1 MYSSILYLFS
11 TGRGKFLNY
20 KSSFYIER
28 FYSTDSLIVPRNYA
42 SKDKFFEWFTGLTD
56 GEGLLLISIVNKG
69 RDKNSIG
76 VILQDGDGN
85 QYNPS
90 LEIRSIKTNLFY
102 WWIF

>member
-1 MYSSILYLFS
+1 MILKKN
-11 TGRGKFLNY
+11 KFC
-20 KSSFYIER
+20 
-28 FYSTDSLIVPRNYA
+28 
-42 SKDKFFEWFTGLTD
+42 EWFVGLTD

-102 WWIF
+102 WWIFWPTYKLFQWEF